1 MSDLDNQVENTEEL
15 VVEKAPTDGAEK
27 GDKSAHKQGSS
38 SEEKIESGKA
48 EVVKPEEN
56 PVDKAVA
63 SVKAAEKGTKPVS
76 DAVNKGAEKGD
87 SKADKLKEDEDS
99 KT

>member
-48 EVVKPEEN
+48 EVVKPEEILLTRLLQ
-56 PVDKAVA
+56 A
-63 SVKAAEKGTKPVS
+63 SKLQRKVLNLYLMQLTKVQ
-76 DAVNKGAEKGD
+76 K
-87 SKADKLKEDEDS
+87 KETA
-99 KT
+99 KQTN